1 MDTSSRGVLVV
12 DPDRVRPEDFVE
24 YRLVRLADRL
34 ERRFTAAL
42 GPGGLSPR
50 QFSVLAVLAA
60 EPGITSADLARA
72 VLTRPQSMHA
82 LLDQL
87 QARGLVDRGAQR
99 GRGRA
104 APVRLTADGRAVL
117 STSAARVVALEA
129 ETRARLGE
137 TDYRELLHVLD
148 RVEDVIGPAAPD

>member
-12 DPDRVRPEDFVE
+12 EPDRLRPEDFVE

-104 APVRLTADGRAVL
+104 APVQLTADGRAAL

-129 ETRARLGE
+129 QTRKRLGE
-137 TDYRELLHVLD
+137 ADYRELLRVLD
-148 RVEDVIGPAAPD
+148 RVEHVIDPAVPE